1 MDSKLPI
8 DILDNV
14 MQLAI
19 EGCKAVANY
28 MREVRTCVHI
38 AINHR
43 NTHLFFNKKPVNEH
57 GFEYELKSREQY
69 SQENNKNELPR
80 KKYFPQTTLKDI
92 VLMLNQGKPIL
103 SKEEERRR
111 AALYAD
117 NQAYNINQENER
129 KKG

>member
-8 DILDNV
+8 DMLDNV

-43 NTHLFFNKKPVNEH
+43 NTHLFLYCFL
-57 GFEYELKSREQY
+57 G
-69 SQENNKNELPR
+69 
-80 KKYFPQTTLKDI
+80 
-92 VLMLNQGKPIL
+92 L
-103 SKEEERRR
+103 SYLISSLVGRFC
-111 AALYAD
+111 
-117 NQAYNINQENER
+117 
-129 KKG
+129 